1 MAKGGINL
9 NPGADATLV
18 QAATNAAMAN
28 VPKDLSG
35 TFESMAEEYGKTM
48 RAVGDSFALAAK
60 EVGKIGGGL
69 VKKAIENEGL
79 RDRDRGARARN

>member
-1 MAKGGINL
+1 MATQL

-35 TFESMAEEYGKTM
+35 IFEAQTENYRKTM
-48 RAVGDSFALAAK
+48 ES
-60 EVGKIGGGL
+60 VGKSYGEIIKTVVGVAKPFVEEQIYNQRMMNLGRYM
-69 VKKAIENEGL
+69 V
-79 RDRDRGARARN
+79 